1 MRNYASHCA
10 REETIFKSIL
20 PSGVI
25 KGSGIPWKV
34 NKKVSSS
41 RFLSYMHLSASTQF
55 KGITLNDLVV

>member
-20 PSGVI
+20 PSEVI
-25 KGSGIPWKV
+25 RESGILWKV
-34 NKKVSSS
+34 NKKVSS
-41 RFLSYMHLSASTQF
+41 RKFLSCIYLSASIWF